1 MIDWPMNTLVHLL
14 TTKRSMQPQR
24 PLRTLRMRD
33 ENQIPTISALPGK
46 QIHQRN
52 KSSPALTTQAGKT
65 GAKRTVFADVS
76 NTVRPLNVAK
86 DDTALNG
93 KTALQPLKEV
103 KAQETTRN
111 TGLLRPA
118 QRPLSVAGI
127 KGFLNNLTSSGTT
140 SARTASLDN
149 HESHPANTAKTVT
162 KRGTTVFRE
171 VEPVANVVPR
181 ESAIPQRV
189 VTSQAGHQPVEQI
202 SHLARV
208 NAIYDPR
215 LDVAPQIQL
224 PEYHDM
230 RSDGAG
236 LYDINMLPEVQTDVP
251 SFFEPLEVY
260 EDAAAHLLPEVEPI
274 PGVQQ
279 VILPPVSEVDYWEE
293 DVYEEHFDEEGYT
306 TARSMRSKG
315 DYTTGGTTVLLAP
328 KVTAKVE
335 QELAEAREIV
345 LQTKAANELE
355 DDESWDTSMVAEYG
369 EEIFDYMRKLEVCS
383 ADPQRSLSLY

>member
-1 MIDWPMNTLVHLL
+1 MNSLVQLL
-14 TTKRSMQPQR
+14 TVKHSMQPQR

-33 ENQIPTISALPGK
+33 ENQIPSISALPGK

-86 DDTALNG
+86 DDTSLNG

-103 KAQETTRN
+103 KVQETTRN

-140 SARTASLDN
+140 NGRAATLES
-149 HESHPANTAKTVT
+149 HETHPANTAKTVS
-162 KRGTTVFRE
+162 KRNTTVFRE
-171 VEPVANVVPR
+171 ADPVASVVPR
-181 ESAIPQRV
+181 EPVVPQRI
-189 VTSQAGHQPVEQI
+189 VTSQARYEPIEQV
-202 SHLARV
+202 SQQARV

-236 LYDINMLPEVQTDVP
+236 LYDTNMLSEIQTDVP
-251 SFFEPLEVY
+251 SLFEPLEVF
-260 EDAAAHLLPEVEPI
+260 EDAAAHILPDVEPYHGI
-274 PGVQQ
+274 PQAV
-279 VILPPVSEVDYWEE
+279 LPPVSEVEYWEE

-315 DYTTGGTTVLLAP
+315 DYTTGGTTVLLSP

-369 EEIFDYMRKLEVCS
+369 EEIFDYMRKLEVCCDAS
-383 ADPQRSLSLY
+383 DF